1 MMLHRTIV
9 AGLLLATTTAAGRGD
24 DAVLARGRYIVEV
37 AAHCGG
43 CHTPLDAAHRPI
55 AAQALAGG
63 RVIAERGFRAVVPNI
78 TQDVETG
85 IGGWTDAEIV
95 AALRQGRHR
104 DGRPIG
110 PPMPVD
116 LYRRISDADIA
127 AIVAYLRT
135 VSAVAHLVTGRS
147 RYDFAVVS
155 FGGSAHVAP
164 PADTPAARGAYLAG
178 PLAHCIHCHTPTGPD
193 ERRDWARTGA
203 GGVTF
208 TGPWGAAVS
217 ANITSDRDTGIG
229 SWSDVRIVGELTT
242 GHDPDGR
249 VLAPPMASN
258 AIAWRQLTPRDRADL
273 VAYLRT
279 LPPQ

>member
-55 AAQALAGG
+55 
-63 RVIAERGFRAVVPNI
+63 
-78 TQDVETG
+78 
-85 IGGWTDAEIV
+85 

-155 FGGSAHVAP
+155 CGGSAHVAP